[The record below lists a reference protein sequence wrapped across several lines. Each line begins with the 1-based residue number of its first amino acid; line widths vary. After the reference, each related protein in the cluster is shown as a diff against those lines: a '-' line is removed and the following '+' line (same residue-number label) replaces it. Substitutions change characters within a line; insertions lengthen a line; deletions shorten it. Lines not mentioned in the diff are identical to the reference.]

1 MKHEQATEPKA
12 DLVSFL
18 GVRRKWVGAALY
30 IFTGCLLVYAGFST
44 HDALTTDGW
53 KGFKTVRAVV
63 RDTGDC
69 VPLAGA
75 SPIVIFCVVEVMMIL
90 YGLVKEQIEARQQ
103 ARIKQHEERG
113 EKRGEERG
121 EKRGEERGEKR
132 GRELERQ
139 EWMEWM
145 ERRQQ
150 ADEAGEPFT
159 EPNPAEK
166 HNGTQPPN
174 E

>member
-12 DLVSFL
+12 DRVPFL

-30 IFTGCLLVYAGFST
+30 IFTGCLLVYAGFSI

-75 SPIVIFCVVEVMMIL
+75 APIVIFCLMEVMMIL

-103 ARIKQHEERG
+103 ARIKRHEERG
-113 EKRGEERG
+113 EE
-121 EKRGEERGEKR
+121 R

-150 ADEAGEPFT
+150 AEDAGEPFT

>member
-75 SPIVIFCVVEVMMIL
+75 SPIVIFCLVEVMMIL

-103 ARIKQHEERG
+103 ARIKRHEE
-113 EKRGEERG
+113 
-121 EKRGEERGEKR
+121 R

-150 ADEAGEPFT
+150 AAEADEPFT

>member
-1 MKHEQATEPKA
+1 MIHEQATGPEA
-12 DLVSFL
+12 DRVPFL

-30 IFTGCLLVYAGFST
+30 IFTGCLLVYAGFSI

-75 SPIVIFCVVEVMMIL
+75 SPIVIFCLVEVMMIL
-90 YGLVKEQIEARQQ
+90 YGLVKEQIEARQR
-103 ARIKQHEERG
+103 ARIKRHEE
-113 EKRGEERG
+113 
-121 EKRGEERGEKR
+121 R

-145 ERRQQ
+145 ARRQQ

>member
-1 MKHEQATEPKA
+1 MKHEQATESKA
-12 DLVSFL
+12 DRVPFL

-30 IFTGCLLVYAGFST
+30 IFTGCLLVYAGFSI

-75 SPIVIFCVVEVMMIL
+75 APIVIFCVAEVMMIL

-103 ARIKQHEERG
+103 ARIKRHEERG
-113 EKRGEERG
+113 EERG
-121 EKRGEERGEKR
+121 LHR

-150 ADEAGEPFT
+150 AEDAGEPFT

>member
-1 MKHEQATEPKA
+1 MKHEQATESKA
-12 DLVSFL
+12 DRVPFL

-30 IFTGCLLVYAGFST
+30 IFTGCLLVYAGFSI

-75 SPIVIFCVVEVMMIL
+75 APIVIFCLVEVMMIL

-103 ARIKQHEERG
+103 ARIKRHEE
-113 EKRGEERG
+113 
-121 EKRGEERGEKR
+121 R

-150 ADEAGEPFT
+150 AEDAGEPFT

>member
-75 SPIVIFCVVEVMMIL
+75 SPIVIFCLVEVMMIL

-103 ARIKQHEERG
+103 TRIKRHEE
-113 EKRGEERG
+113 
-121 EKRGEERGEKR
+121 R

>member
-1 MKHEQATEPKA
+1 MIHEQATGPEA
-12 DLVSFL
+12 DRVPFL

-30 IFTGCLLVYAGFST
+30 IFTGCLLVYAGFSI

-75 SPIVIFCVVEVMMIL
+75 SPIVIFCLVEVMMIL

-103 ARIKQHEERG
+103 TRIKRHEE
-113 EKRGEERG
+113 
-121 EKRGEERGEKR
+121 R

>member
-90 YGLVKEQIEARQQ
+90 YGLVKEQIEARQR
-103 ARIKQHEERG
+103 ARIEQHEERG
-113 EKRGEERG
+113 EE
-121 EKRGEERGEKR
+121 R

-145 ERRQQ
+145 ARRQQ

>member
-1 MKHEQATEPKA
+1 
-12 DLVSFL
+12 
-18 GVRRKWVGAALY
+18 
-30 IFTGCLLVYAGFST
+30 
-44 HDALTTDGW
+44 
-53 KGFKTVRAVV
+53 
-63 RDTGDC
+63 
-69 VPLAGA
+69 
-75 SPIVIFCVVEVMMIL
+75 MIL
-90 YGLVKEQIEARQQ
+90 YSLVKEQIEARQRS
-103 ARIKQHEERG
+103 RIKRH
-113 EKRGEERG
+113 EERG

-150 ADEAGEPFT
+150 AADAGESFT

-166 HNGTQPPN
+166 HNGTQLPN

>member
-1 MKHEQATEPKA
+1 
-12 DLVSFL
+12 
-18 GVRRKWVGAALY
+18 
-30 IFTGCLLVYAGFST
+30 
-44 HDALTTDGW
+44 
-53 KGFKTVRAVV
+53 
-63 RDTGDC
+63 
-69 VPLAGA
+69 
-75 SPIVIFCVVEVMMIL
+75 MIL

-113 EKRGEERG
+113 EKRG
-121 EKRGEERGEKR
+121 
-132 GRELERQ
+132 RELERQ

-150 ADEAGEPFT
+150 AADADKPFT

>member
-75 SPIVIFCVVEVMMIL
+75 SPIVIFCLVEVMMIL

-103 ARIKQHEERG
+103 ARIKRHEE
-113 EKRGEERG
+113 
-121 EKRGEERGEKR
+121 R

-150 ADEAGEPFT
+150 AAEAGKPFT

>member
-12 DLVSFL
+12 DRVPFL

-30 IFTGCLLVYAGFST
+30 IFTGCLLVYAGFSI
-44 HDALTTDGW
+44 HDSLTTDGW

-75 SPIVIFCVVEVMMIL
+75 APIVIFCLMEVMMIL
-90 YGLVKEQIEARQQ
+90 YGLVKEQIEARQRS
-103 ARIKQHEERG
+103 RIKRHEE
-113 EKRGEERG
+113 
-121 EKRGEERGEKR
+121 R

-139 EWMEWM
+139 EWTEWM

-150 ADEAGEPFT
+150 AAEAGEPFT
-159 EPNPAEK
+159 EPSPAEK

>member
-12 DLVSFL
+12 DRVPFL

-30 IFTGCLLVYAGFST
+30 IFTGCLLVYAGFSI

-75 SPIVIFCVVEVMMIL
+75 APIVIFCLMEVMMIL
-90 YGLVKEQIEARQQ
+90 YGLVKEQIEARQR
-103 ARIKQHEERG
+103 ARIKRHEERG
-113 EKRGEERG
+113 EERG
-121 EKRGEERGEKR
+121 LHR

-145 ERRQQ
+145 ERRQL
-150 ADEAGEPFT
+150 AEDAGEPFT

>member
-1 MKHEQATEPKA
+1 
-12 DLVSFL
+12 
-18 GVRRKWVGAALY
+18 
-30 IFTGCLLVYAGFST
+30 
-44 HDALTTDGW
+44 
-53 KGFKTVRAVV
+53 
-63 RDTGDC
+63 
-69 VPLAGA
+69 
-75 SPIVIFCVVEVMMIL
+75 MIL

-103 ARIKQHEERG
+103 ARIKRHEE
-113 EKRGEERG
+113 
-121 EKRGEERGEKR
+121 R

-150 ADEAGEPFT
+150 AEDAGEPFT

>member
-12 DLVSFL
+12 DRVSFL

-30 IFTGCLLVYAGFST
+30 IFTGCLLVYAGFSI
-44 HDALTTDGW
+44 HDVLTTDGW
-53 KGFKTVRAVV
+53 KGFKTVRVVV

-75 SPIVIFCVVEVMMIL
+75 APIVIFCVVEVMMIL
-90 YGLVKEQIEARQQ
+90 YGLVKEQIEARQRS
-103 ARIKQHEERG
+103 RIKRH
-113 EKRGEERG
+113 
-121 EKRGEERGEKR
+121 EERGEKR

-150 ADEAGEPFT
+150 AAEAGESFT

>member
-1 MKHEQATEPKA
+1 
-12 DLVSFL
+12 
-18 GVRRKWVGAALY
+18 
-30 IFTGCLLVYAGFST
+30 
-44 HDALTTDGW
+44 
-53 KGFKTVRAVV
+53 
-63 RDTGDC
+63 
-69 VPLAGA
+69 
-75 SPIVIFCVVEVMMIL
+75 MIL
-90 YGLVKEQIEARQQ
+90 YGLVKEQIEARQR
-103 ARIKQHEERG
+103 ARIKRHEE
-113 EKRGEERG
+113 
-121 EKRGEERGEKR
+121 R

-150 ADEAGEPFT
+150 ADEAGESFT

>member
-1 MKHEQATEPKA
+1 MKHEQATESKA
-12 DLVSFL
+12 DRVPFL

-30 IFTGCLLVYAGFST
+30 IFTGCLLVYAGFSI

-75 SPIVIFCVVEVMMIL
+75 APIVIFCLVEVMMIL

-103 ARIKQHEERG
+103 ARIKRHEERG
-113 EKRGEERG
+113 EE
-121 EKRGEERGEKR
+121 R

-150 ADEAGEPFT
+150 AEDAGEPFT

>member
-1 MKHEQATEPKA
+1 MKHEQTTEPKA
-12 DLVSFL
+12 ARVPFI

-30 IFTGCLLVYAGFST
+30 IFTGCLLVYAGFSV
-44 HDALTTDGW
+44 HDSLTTDGW

-63 RDTGDC
+63 KDTGDC

-75 SPIVIFCVVEVMMIL
+75 SPIVIFCSLEVMMIL
-90 YGLVKEQIEARQQ
+90 YGLVKEQIEARQR
-103 ARIKQHEERG
+103 ARIKRHEERG
-113 EKRGEERG
+113 EERG
-121 EKRGEERGEKR
+121 LHR

-139 EWMEWM
+139 EWLEWM

-150 ADEAGEPFT
+150 AKDAGESFT

-166 HNGTQPPN
+166 HNGTQPPQG
-174 E
+174 

>member
-12 DLVSFL
+12 DRVPFL

-30 IFTGCLLVYAGFST
+30 IFTGCLLVYASFSI

-75 SPIVIFCVVEVMMIL
+75 APIVIFCLMEVMMIL

-103 ARIKQHEERG
+103 ARIKRHEERG
-113 EKRGEERG
+113 EE
-121 EKRGEERGEKR
+121 R

-150 ADEAGEPFT
+150 AEDAGEPFT

>member
-69 VPLAGA
+69 VPLPGA
-75 SPIVIFCVVEVMMIL
+75 APIVIFCLVEVMMIL

-103 ARIKQHEERG
+103 ARIKRHEE
-113 EKRGEERG
+113 
-121 EKRGEERGEKR
+121 R

-150 ADEAGEPFT
+150 ADEAGESFT

>member
-1 MKHEQATEPKA
+1 MKHEQATGSEAARVP
-12 DLVSFL
+12 FL

-30 IFTGCLLVYAGFST
+30 IFTGCLLVYAGFSI
-44 HDALTTDGW
+44 HDVLTTDGW

-75 SPIVIFCVVEVMMIL
+75 APIVIFCVVEVMMIL

-121 EKRGEERGEKR
+121 EKRGEKR

-150 ADEAGEPFT
+150 AAEAGEPFT